1 MSKSLSIKNRD
12 KRQWVLCQVTQ
23 YNVFAFY
30 SNTDVIKFVFS
41 SRARDSNKFQIQVN
55 VAATEKV
62 TFELTYRELLRRRTG
77 NYEQTIF
84 INPRQIVEDFRVNVS
99 IEEYRSI
106 TNINVPPLR
115 NDILTENKEGMCCT

>member
-23 YNVFAFY
+23 YNVFPFIVTR
-30 SNTDVIKFVFS
+30 NVIKFVFS
-41 SRARDSNKFQIQVN
+41 SRPRDSNKFQIQVN

-62 TFELTYRELLRRRTG
+62 TFELTYRELLRRRNG

-115 NDILTENKEGMCCT
+115 NDILTENMEGMCCT

>member
-41 SRARDSNKFQIQVN
+41 SRPRDSNKFQIQVN

>member
-41 SRARDSNKFQIQVN
+41 SRPRDSNKFQIQVN

-115 NDILTENKEGMCCT
+115 NDILTENMEGMCCT

>member
-1 MSKSLSIKNRD
+1 MYLPSIITR
-12 KRQWVLCQVTQ
+12 
-23 YNVFAFY
+23 
-30 SNTDVIKFVFS
+30 DVIKFVFS
-41 SRARDSNKFQIQVN
+41 SRPRDSNKFQIQVN

-115 NDILTENKEGMCCT
+115 NDILTENMEGMCCT

>member
-41 SRARDSNKFQIQVN
+41 SRPRDSNKFQIQVN
-55 VAATEKV
+55 VAATEKL
-62 TFELTYRELLRRRTG
+62 TFELTYRELLRRRNG

>member
-41 SRARDSNKFQIQVN
+41 SRPRDSNKFQIQVN

-62 TFELTYRELLRRRTG
+62 TFELTYRELLRRRNG

>member
-41 SRARDSNKFQIQVN
+41 SRPRDSNKFQIQVN

-62 TFELTYRELLRRRTG
+62 TFELTYRELLRRRNG

-115 NDILTENKEGMCCT
+115 NDILTENMEGMCCT

>member
-23 YNVFAFY
+23 YNVFPFIVTR
-30 SNTDVIKFVFS
+30 NVIKFVFS
-41 SRARDSNKFQIQVN
+41 SRPRDSNKFQIQVN
-55 VAATEKV
+55 VAATEKL

-115 NDILTENKEGMCCT
+115 NDILTENMEGMCCT

>member
-41 SRARDSNKFQIQVN
+41 SRPRDSNKFQIQVN
-55 VAATEKV
+55 VAATEKL

>member
-41 SRARDSNKFQIQVN
+41 SRPRDSNKFQIQVN
-55 VAATEKV
+55 VAATEKL

-115 NDILTENKEGMCCT
+115 NDILTENMEGMCCT